1 MDYRNALAI
10 ADGRIDCEIKH
21 PRFGWIPYTIDPAD
35 TAAGIDAAALYER
48 ITTAGDAAPYTPPP
62 PEAIAAEQQR
72 RLLEQLTT
80 EVQAH
85 LDTTAQ
91 AAGYDNIYTAVTYA
105 DEPAVPKFAAEG
117 AAFRAWRSLVWDTAN
132 AIRNDVQA
140 GRRPVPTAA
149 ELISELPPLSFPT
162 EP

>member
-1 MDYRNALAI
+1 MTEPIKYRAARYVEG
-10 ADGRIDCEIKH
+10 GRIDCEIEH
-21 PRFGWIPYTIDPAD
+21 PQYGWIPFTATQGDTSSSIDVED
-35 TAAGIDAAALYER
+35 LIKRMTR
-48 ITTAGDAAPYTPPP
+48 RGDIAPYTPVVPSI
-62 PEAIAAEQQR
+62 ESTLVAFTAD
-72 RLLEQLTT
+72 
-80 EVQAH
+80 VQAH
-85 LDTTAQ
+85 LDAAAQ

-132 AIRNDVQA
+132 AIRTDVQA